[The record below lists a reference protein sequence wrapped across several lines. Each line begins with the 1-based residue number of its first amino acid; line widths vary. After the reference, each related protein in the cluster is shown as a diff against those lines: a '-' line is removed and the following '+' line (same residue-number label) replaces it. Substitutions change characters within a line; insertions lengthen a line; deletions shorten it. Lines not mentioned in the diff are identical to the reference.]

1 MSKLYVNENFPLP
14 VVKFLRNFGHD
25 VLTAFDAGNANQRIP
40 DDEVLQFAVSQNR
53 ILLTINRRDFIRLHN
68 QNSVHSGILVCTEN
82 ANFEAFAL
90 NIHTELLK
98 NESNFANQLLKIYKP
113 A

>member
-14 VVKFLRNFGHD
+14 VVKLLRNLGHD
-25 VLTAFDAGNANQRIP
+25 VLTYFDAGNANQRIP
-40 DDEVLQFAVSQNR
+40 DNEVLQFAISQNR

-68 QNSVHSGILVCTEN
+68 QNPIHSGILVCTEN
-82 ANFEAFAL
+82 ANFEAFTL
-90 NIHTELLK
+90 SIHTELLK
-98 NESNFANQLLKIYKP
+98 NEVNFANHLLKIYKP